1 MSHANAVVGRMQRL
15 FADGRYYA
23 RLALKTKKESGSM
36 TSATAMGISP
46 FEAAIHSGRMHER
59 EDVLKYLTLL
69 AVSTKDE
76 TLWEA
81 VNHIKGGK
89 HKT

>member
-1 MSHANAVVGRMQRL
+1 MPPANAVESRTRR
-15 FADGRYYA
+15 FIADGRYYA
-23 RLALKTKKESGSM
+23 RLVLKTKKRSGSM
-36 TSATAMGISP
+36 AIATGIAP
-46 FEAAIHSGRMHER
+46 YEAAIHSGRMHER

-81 VNHIKGGK
+81 VNYIKNGK
-89 HKT
+89 HRNE

>member
-1 MSHANAVVGRMQRL
+1 MSLANAVGSRTRR
-15 FADGRYYA
+15 FIADGRYYA
-23 RLALKTKKESGSM
+23 RLALKTKKASGSM

-46 FEAAIHSGRMHER
+46 YEAAIHSGRMHER

-81 VNHIKGGK
+81 VNHIKDGK
-89 HKT
+89 HRT

>member
-1 MSHANAVVGRMQRL
+1 MAI
-15 FADGRYYA
+15 
-23 RLALKTKKESGSM
+23 
-36 TSATAMGISP
+36 ATGIAP
-46 FEAAIHSGRMHER
+46 YEAAIHSGRMHER

-81 VNHIKGGK
+81 VNYIKNGK
-89 HKT
+89 HRNE

>member
-1 MSHANAVVGRMQRL
+1 MSHASGAASRMRR
-15 FADGRYYA
+15 FIADGRYYA
-23 RLALKTKKESGSM
+23 GLALKTKKASGLM
-36 TSATAMGISP
+36 TTPTAMGVSP
-46 FEAAIHSGRMHER
+46 FEAAVHSGRMHER
-59 EDVLKYLTLL
+59 EDILKYLTLL

-81 VNHIKGGK
+81 VNYIKGGK